1 MSICCIIKL
10 LTNNALAQPGEK
22 MLNITEVRIRLMEKN
37 DTKLKAVASI
47 TIDDCFVVHDL
58 KIIEGPDGNF
68 IAMPSK
74 KTPSGEYK
82 DIAHPLNTETREALR
97 NLILTKYEEEL
108 AQAKA

>member
-1 MSICCIIKL
+1 
-10 LTNNALAQPGEK
+10 

-82 DIAHPLNTETREALR
+82 DIAHPLNTDTREALR